1 MHRTEGYRGVAMTL
15 NQLRYFLAV
24 AEHENYRR
32 AAEKLYSSQPSLSRS
47 ISSLE
52 AELGVLLFDKSG
64 RGIELTKEGR
74 LFLIHAERIIRECDV
89 ALNRMQEIAKG
100 GGQVDIGYVYPL
112 ANHYIP
118 HLVRSFLKQEENEG
132 ISFNFYQ
139 GHTPAI
145 IAKLKMG
152 ELDVGFGG
160 HIPDDEDLDFYPI
173 IKEELVIITPKG
185 HPLDSQD
192 SISINELNNYPLI
205 SYERGAWMGKY
216 MVRLCAKLSLS
227 PDVAFECPDEHSIHA
242 LVSEG
247 FGIALVP
254 NIDELDEGKI
264 TLHRVKDLELYHHTY
279 MICMKNHFLMP
290 AAKHFKEYVE
300 AGCIK
305 EKEEE

>member
-1 MHRTEGYRGVAMTL
+1 MTL

-24 AEHENYRR
+24 AEHENYRK
-32 AAEKLYSSQPSLSRS
+32 AAEKLYISQPSLSRS

-52 AELGVLLFDKSG
+52 TELGVLLFDKNG

-74 LFLIHAERIIRECDV
+74 IFLIYAERIIRECDV

-100 GGQVDIGYVYPL
+100 GGQIDIGYVYPL

-118 HLVRSFLKQEENEG
+118 NLVRSFLAQEDNEN

-145 IAKLKMG
+145 VSKLKIG

-160 HIPDDEDLDFYPI
+160 HIPNDEDLDFYPI

-185 HPLDSQD
+185 HPLDAQD
-192 SISINELNNYPLI
+192 FVSINELNNHPFI

-216 MVRLCAKLSLS
+216 TAHLCEKLSLS
-227 PDVAFECPDEHSIHA
+227 PNVVFECPDEHSIHA
-242 LVSEG
+242 MVSEG

-254 NIDELDEGKI
+254 HIDELDEEKI
-264 TLHRVKDLELYHHTY
+264 TIHSVKDADLYHHTY
-279 MICMKNHFLMP
+279 MICMKDHFLMP
-290 AAKHFKEYVE
+290 AAKHFKEYVKSF
-300 AGCIK
+300 CSK
-305 EKEEE
+305 EKEGE